1 VTSVDA
7 SGRSEQGD
15 SVASI
20 KEAVEAV
27 TSPEAGL
34 AQDGGVVAA
43 RPVGGARTAGL
54 EGPDGSGWK
63 GRAGRAG
70 RELVGRWEFVL
81 VGMIVVVTVYSAV
94 TTPYFLSMSNFW
106 SIWSVSMPV
115 GIMMFPMIF
124 IIMFAGIDLS
134 VASMMAMCGVSVGLL
149 FQDGLNIWLAAF
161 IGLLIGAVAGL
172 INGAAVVWVGLPP
185 LIVTL
190 ATQSL
195 YRGVATGLIGMNSVT
210 SFPWAFQFFGQAT
223 VAGTGIPVSV
233 VMFVVFAVICSLVL
247 RRTTF
252 GKRLYAFGNNEVAA
266 KFAAVQVDRIKIALF
281 AFAGVMCALA
291 GLLITAQ
298 ENSIRSDTGLGLE
311 LSVICAVL
319 LGGVSP
325 FGGRGN
331 VLGPVLG
338 LFLIG
343 EVQYTM
349 DLHNVPTQSLQ
360 AAVGV
365 LLILA
370 LAIPAIVKHRGV
382 RKGLKSLARLFVGR
396 TTVPGLGADGGV

>member
-1 VTSVDA
+1 
-7 SGRSEQGD
+7 
-15 SVASI
+15 VA
-20 KEAVEAV
+20 
-27 TSPEAGL
+27 
-34 AQDGGVVAA
+34 
-43 RPVGGARTAGL
+43 
-54 EGPDGSGWK
+54 
-63 GRAGRAG
+63 
-70 RELVGRWEFVL
+70 RWEFVL
-81 VGMIVVVTVYSAV
+81 VAMIVVVTIYSSL
-94 TTPYFLSMSNFW
+94 TTPFFLSISNFW
-106 SIWSVSMPV
+106 NIWSVSMPV

-149 FQDGLNIWLAAF
+149 FQHGFNIWLAAL
-161 IGLLIGAVAGL
+161 IGLLIGAMAGF

-223 VAGTGIPVSV
+223 VGGTSIPVSV
-233 VMFVVFAVICSLVL
+233 VIFVIFAVICSLIL

-266 KFAAVQVDRIKIALF
+266 NFAAVRVDRIKIALF

-370 LAIPAIVKHRGV
+370 LAIPAIVRHRGV
-382 RKGLKSLARLFVGR
+382 RKGLKSLAQLFVSR
-396 TTVPGLGADGGV
+396 ATVPGLGGNGRV

>member
-1 VTSVDA
+1 M
-7 SGRSEQGD
+7 
-15 SVASI
+15 

-27 TSPEAGL
+27 AG
-34 AQDGGVVAA
+34 QGPTPDMGAA
-43 RPVGGARTAGL
+43 GSAGRAPGAVGL
-54 EGPDGSGWK
+54 EGPVEGGW
-63 GRAGRAG
+63 GRRA
-70 RELVGRWEFVL
+70 RSTALEVGARWEFVL
-81 VGMIVVVTVYSAV
+81 VAMIVIVTVYSSL
-94 TTPYFLSMSNFW
+94 TTPYFLSMGNFW

-149 FQDGLNIWLAAF
+149 FQDGVNIWLAALM
-161 IGLLIGAVAGL
+161 GLLIGAVAGL
-172 INGAAVVWVGLPP
+172 VNGVAVVGVGLPP

-210 SFPWAFQFFGQAT
+210 AFPWAFQFFGQAT
-223 VAGTGIPVSV
+223 VAGTSIPVSV
-233 VMFVVFAVICSLVL
+233 VSFAVLAVICSLVL

-266 KFAAVQVDRIKIALF
+266 NFAAVRVNRIKVALF
-281 AFAGVMCALA
+281 AFTGVMCALA

-298 ENSIRSDTGLGLE
+298 ENSIRSDTGLGLD

-370 LAIPAIVKHRGV
+370 LAIPAIVRHRGV
-382 RKGLKSLARLFVGR
+382 KKGLKSLVQLFVSR
-396 TTVPGLGADGGV
+396 ATVPGLGGESGA